1 MKDMKQMSKTWSAVS
16 VAALLWFVMFSPWTA
31 THINF
36 WYTMTASA
44 LVLTTLACLW
54 CREWTH
60 DVSFSWRS
68 VGAGAAIA
76 FVLWWVFWT
85 GDKVS
90 QWMFSF
96 ARPEVNMIYDMKSG
110 TSPEVIALL
119 LLAVIGPAEEIFW
132 RGFVQRRMMV
142 RWGRNWGFVAATA
155 CYTLVHVPSLNF
167 MLVVAAAVVG
177 GCWGLI
183 YRFCPKSLTALIISH
198 AIWDACAFVL
208 FPF

>member
-1 MKDMKQMSKTWSAVS
+1 
-16 VAALLWFVMFSPWTA
+16 
-31 THINF
+31 
-36 WYTMTASA
+36 
-44 LVLTTLACLW
+44 
-54 CREWTH
+54 
-60 DVSFSWRS
+60 
-68 VGAGAAIA
+68 
-76 FVLWWVFWT
+76 
-85 GDKVS
+85 
-90 QWMFSF
+90 
-96 ARPEVNMIYDMKSG
+96 MIYDMKSG

-132 RGFVQRRMMV
+132 RGVVQRRMMA